1 MSDYRVVMEQS
12 DKAEIVKLYEDGT
25 PMKKIAASTGFTYL
39 AVKNAI
45 KSTTGCYTEVHP
57 KFIKKDSVTDVPKTI
72 RKSAEELKNEVI
84 DLYDK
89 GKSINEIIST
99 TKALTRS
106 EIEQILFDSKKA
118 KEGLDNI
125 SKAVSVDQ
133 IKDFSTKVKKGQK
146 YRIKN
151 SNFGL
156 IKDRYIDVMVVKLY
170 QNMVQT
176 DKGYFKYSDLYY
188 GKKL

>member
-125 SKAVSVDQ
+125 SKAVSADQ

-156 IKDRYIDVMVVKLY
+156 IKDRYIDVTVVKLY

>member
-25 PMKKIAASTGFTYL
+25 SMKKIAASTGFTYL

-57 KFIKKDSVTDVPKTI
+57 KFIKKDSVIDVPKTI

-156 IKDRYIDVMVVKLY
+156 IKDRYIDVTVVKLY

>member
-1 MSDYRVVMEQS
+1 MSYYRVVMEQS

>member
-12 DKAEIVKLYEDGT
+12 DKAEIIELYESGT
-25 PMKKIAASTGFTYL
+25 PMKKIAASTGFTYI
-39 AVKNAI
+39 AVKNVIMNAT
-45 KSTTGCYTEVHP
+45 SYYTEVHP
-57 KFIKKDSVTDVPKTI
+57 KFMKKESAVYAPKTV
-72 RKSAEELKNEVI
+72 RKSADELKQQVL

-89 GKSINEIIST
+89 GKSINEIIAAS
-99 TKALTRS
+99 KALTRT
-106 EIEQILFDSKKA
+106 EIEQILFDSKKV
-118 KEGLDNI
+118 KNGLENI
-125 SKAVSVDQ
+125 SKAVSAEQ
-133 IKDFSTKVKKGQK
+133 IKAFTAKVRKGQK

-151 SNFGL
+151 SDFGQF
-156 IKDRYIDVMVVKLY
+156 KDKYIDVTVVKLY